1 MILKNFINL
10 FSILNVSLMFVFLFL
25 INEFIVSSDIRKKF
39 FLFIILLFSTVAIA
53 LYYNLDG
60 IVMMFLVSELSV
72 ILIFITMFSQLY
84 GYTKKS
90 NKFSTLFVFGVI
102 FVLNLEYYN
111 TKVLNYNNFYSYS
124 AININDFYYIYN
136 FFFEK
141 QITVSIF
148 VIFILTIY
156 SIFFILLYFNFKKFQ
171 NSESSKIKNL
181 ILLRKQNLLHQSNYN
196 TKIRIFQNN
205 K

>member
-10 FSILNVSLMFVFLFL
+10 FSILNLSLMFIFIFL
-25 INEFIVSSDIRKKF
+25 INEFIISTDIRRKF
-39 FLFIILLFSTVAIA
+39 FLFIILLFSTVSIA

-60 IVMMFLVSELSV
+60 IVMMFLVSELSI

-84 GYTKKS
+84 GYNKK
-90 NKFSTLFVFGVI
+90 NTKFSTLFI
-102 FVLNLEYYN
+102 FTIIFILNIEYYD
-111 TKVLNYNNFYSYS
+111 TKILNYDNFYSFS

-141 QITVSIF
+141 QITVTIF
-148 VIFILTIY
+148 IIFILTLY

-171 NSESSKIKNL
+171 NSESSKVSNL
-181 ILLRKQNLLHQSNYN
+181 ILLRKQNILHQSNYN
-196 TKIRIFQNN
+196 TKIRVFQNN

>member
-1 MILKNFINL
+1 
-10 FSILNVSLMFVFLFL
+10 MFVFLFL

-90 NKFSTLFVFGVI
+90 SKFSTLFVFGVI

>member
-10 FSILNVSLMFVFLFL
+10 FNILNLSLMFIFIFL
-25 INEFIVSSDIRKKF
+25 INEFIISTNIRRKF
-39 FLFIILLFSTVAIA
+39 FLFIILLFSTVSIA

-60 IVMMFLVSELSV
+60 IVMMFLVSELSI

-84 GYTKKS
+84 GYNKK
-90 NKFSTLFVFGVI
+90 NTKFSTLFI
-102 FVLNLEYYN
+102 FTIIFILNIEYYD
-111 TKVLNYNNFYSYS
+111 TKILNYNNFYSFS

-141 QITVSIF
+141 QITVTIF
-148 VIFILTIY
+148 IIFILTLY

-171 NSESSKIKNL
+171 NSESSKVSNL
-181 ILLRKQNLLHQSNYN
+181 ILLRKQNILHQSNYN
-196 TKIRIFQNN
+196 TKIRVFQNN

>member
-10 FSILNVSLMFVFLFL
+10 FNVLNLSLMFIFIFL
-25 INEFIVSSDIRKKF
+25 INEFIISTDIRKKF
-39 FLFIILLFSTVAIA
+39 FLFIILLFSTVSIA

-60 IVMMFLVSELSV
+60 IIMMFLVSELSI

-84 GYTKKS
+84 GYNKK
-90 NKFSTLFVFGVI
+90 NTKFSTLFI
-102 FVLNLEYYN
+102 FCIIFILNIEYYD
-111 TKVLNYNNFYSYS
+111 TKILNYNNFYSFS

-141 QITVSIF
+141 QITVTIF
-148 VIFILTIY
+148 IIFILTLY

-171 NSESSKIKNL
+171 NSESSKVSNL

>member
-1 MILKNFINL
+1 MFI
-10 FSILNVSLMFVFLFL
+10 FIFL
-25 INEFIVSSDIRKKF
+25 INEFIISTDIRRKF
-39 FLFIILLFSTVAIA
+39 FLFIILLFSTVSIA

-60 IVMMFLVSELSV
+60 IVMMFLVSELSI

-84 GYTKKS
+84 GYNKK
-90 NKFSTLFVFGVI
+90 NTKFSTLFI
-102 FVLNLEYYN
+102 FTIIFILNIEYYD
-111 TKVLNYNNFYSYS
+111 TKILNYNNFYSFS

-141 QITVSIF
+141 QITVTIF
-148 VIFILTIY
+148 IIFILTLY

-171 NSESSKIKNL
+171 NSESSKVSNL
-181 ILLRKQNLLHQSNYN
+181 ILLRKQNILHQSNYN
-196 TKIRIFQNN
+196 TKIRVFQNN

>member
-1 MILKNFINL
+1 
-10 FSILNVSLMFVFLFL
+10 MFVFLFL
-25 INEFIVSSDIRKKF
+25 INEFVISSNVRRKF
-39 FLFIILLFSTVAIA
+39 FLFIIILFLTTSIS

-60 IVMMFLVSELSV
+60 IIMMFLVSELSV

-84 GYTKKS
+84 GYNKKT
-90 NKFSTLFVFGVI
+90 NKYSTIFIFFIVFI
-102 FVLNLEYYN
+102 LNLEYYS
-111 TKVLNYNNFYSYS
+111 TKVINYNNFYSFS

-141 QITVSIF
+141 QIVVSIF

-171 NSESSKIKNL
+171 NYESSKNKSL
-181 ILLRKQNLLHQSNYN
+181 VLLRKQNLIHQSNYN
-196 TKIRIFQNN
+196 TKIRLFQNN

>member
-1 MILKNFINL
+1 MVI
-10 FSILNVSLMFVFLFL
+10 FLFI
-25 INEFIVSSDIRKKF
+25 INEFIIAADVRKKF
-39 FLFIILLFSTVAIA
+39 FLFIILLFSTISIA

-84 GYTKKS
+84 GYNKNNT
-90 NKFSTLFVFGVI
+90 KFSVI
-102 FVLNLEYYN
+102 FIFAIIFLTNLEYYN
-111 TKVLNYNNFYSYS
+111 TKILNYNNFYSYS

-141 QITVSIF
+141 QIIVSIF
-148 VIFILTIY
+148 IIFILTIY

-171 NSESSKIKNL
+171 NSESAKVKNL
-181 ILLRKQNLLHQSNYN
+181 LLLRKQNLLHQSNYT
-196 TKIRIFQNN
+196 TKIRIFQN

>member
-10 FSILNVSLMFVFLFL
+10 FNVLNLSLMFIFIFL
-25 INEFIVSSDIRKKF
+25 INEFIISTDIRKKF
-39 FLFIILLFSTVAIA
+39 FLFIILLFSTVSIA

-60 IVMMFLVSELSV
+60 IIMMFLVSELSI

-84 GYTKKS
+84 GYNKK
-90 NKFSTLFVFGVI
+90 NTKFSTLFI
-102 FVLNLEYYN
+102 FSIIFILNIEYYD
-111 TKVLNYNNFYSYS
+111 TKILNYNNFYSFS

-141 QITVSIF
+141 QISVTIF
-148 VIFILTIY
+148 IIFILTLY

-171 NSESSKIKNL
+171 NSESSKVSNL